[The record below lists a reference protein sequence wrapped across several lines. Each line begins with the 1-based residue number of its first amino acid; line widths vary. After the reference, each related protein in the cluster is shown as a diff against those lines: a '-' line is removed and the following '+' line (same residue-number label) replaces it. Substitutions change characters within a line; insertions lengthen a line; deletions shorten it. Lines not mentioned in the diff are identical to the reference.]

1 MTEARKTKAELLAEL
16 AALRTSE
23 VKWRALAE
31 YTDALITMVDR
42 TGMIQWLNRV
52 PEGIKIEEVVGACVA
67 DYLPHAVHDQIYA
80 ILERVFT
87 TGQPESHDFEYQTP
101 DGTLTW
107 FHNRVTPMVRAGQT
121 AAAIIVSTDITARR
135 RIEEALK
142 ASEERYRHVFESGH
156 DALFLLDHASGAI
169 LDANPSAC
177 ELYGYSRAEL
187 LTLKSTDMSAEPDKT
202 AAALQGKSTLMLLR
216 YHRKRDGTPFPVE
229 LTASYYVEGDR
240 HLAVISVRDISA
252 RLQAEAALRE
262 SEAKYRAF
270 FETEQDAVFL
280 VDQATTGIVDT
291 NQSAARLYGYDSA
304 QLVKMS
310 FPDLSAEPEITL
322 NSVRQAITHVP
333 LRYHRRADGTV
344 FPAEVSTNAL
354 VWQNRTLLT
363 MTVRDITE
371 RQRAEDALKQRNREL
386 ALLNRAAQA
395 LTSTLNL
402 NAVLELVLDE
412 LRRMLDVTASS
423 IWLLDATRQTLLCRQ
438 ATGARSELV
447 QGWSIAIGT
456 GIVGWTAQTGQSVI
470 IPDTQNDQRHF
481 PGVDLKTGM
490 FMRSIVCVPL
500 RAQQQVIGVV
510 EVLDELP
517 GRFDTSA
524 LRLIELL
531 ANSAA
536 IAIENAR
543 LYEEI
548 HRYAVELET
557 RVADRTAELQA
568 ERNRLQT
575 IFDSAGEGIQIMDR
589 NFVIT
594 YCNPAT
600 EQITGY
606 AADEIMGLQSRL
618 VQPAAAQ
625 NALSIGPVPADLR
638 STVERGEVWRGE
650 LISRR
655 KDGAAFDLTV
665 TLSPLYDSDGRLTGY
680 VAVHR
685 DITRLKELDRLR
697 DQFVSRIGHEL
708 RTPLT
713 SLIIYLDLLEN
724 GKVEKRA
731 QYLTTLQREA
741 DRLRRL
747 VEGFLKIAEL
757 DANRVGAELQ
767 AADLNMVVGGVVHD
781 HLARAAQRQQQLLF
795 EPEINLPLAWID
807 ADLVRD
813 VLRRLLDNALSYTPL
828 IGRIVCSTL
837 LIIEG
842 NETWLTVSVKD
853 DGPGL
858 AVDELPRMFERFY
871 RGHAARD
878 YTVPGVGL
886 SLAICRE
893 TLAKL
898 GGRITVASE
907 PGHGATFTI
916 WLRPG

>member
-1 MTEARKTKAELLAEL
+1 MTEVRKTKAELQAELAEL
-16 AALRTSE
+16 RASE
-23 VKWRALAE
+23 ANWQALAK
-31 YTDALITMVDR
+31 YADTLITMVDR
-42 TGMIQWLNRV
+42 AGVILWLNRT
-52 PEGIKIEEVVGACVA
+52 PPGIPFEAIVGTRVM
-67 DYLPHAVHDQIYA
+67 DYLLPGLHDQILV
-80 ILERVFT
+80 ILDRVFT
-87 TGQPESHDFEYQTP
+87 TGQPETHEFEYRSSTGEVVWY
-101 DGTLTW
+101 D
-107 FHNRVTPMVRAGQT
+107 NRINPVVRADRIDT
-121 AAAIIVSTDITARR
+121 AIVVSADISARKRMEAALTA
-135 RIEEALK
+135 
-142 ASEERYRHVFESGH
+142 SGERYRHVFEAGH
-156 DALFLLDHASGAI
+156 DALFLLDQATGAI
-169 LDANPSAC
+169 LDANPAAC

-187 LTLKSTDMSAEPDKT
+187 LTLKSADVSAEPDRT
-202 AAALQGKSTLMLLR
+202 VAALQAEAPLMLLR
-216 YHRKRDGTPFPVE
+216 YHRKHDGSKFPVE
-229 LTASYYVEGDR
+229 LTASYYTEGEHR
-240 HLAVISVRDISA
+240 LSVVSVRDISA

-280 VDQATTGIVDT
+280 VDQATTRIVDA
-291 NQSAARLYGYDSA
+291 NQSAARLYGYTST
-304 QLVKMS
+304 QLVQMT
-310 FPDLSAEPEITL
+310 FPDLSAEPEVTL
-322 NSVRQAITHVP
+322 NSVRQAIAHVP
-333 LRYHRRADGTV
+333 LRYHRKADGTV
-344 FPAEVSTNAL
+344 FPAEVSTNTFE
-354 VWQNRTLLT
+354 WQNQLLLT
-363 MTVRDITE
+363 VTVRDITE

-386 ALLNRAAQA
+386 AMLNRAAQA

-423 IWLLDATRQTLLCRQ
+423 IWLLDETRQTLLCRQ
-438 ATGARSELV
+438 ATGLRAELV
-447 QGWSIAIGT
+447 KGWSIAQGT

-490 FMRSIVCVPL
+490 FMRSIVSVPL
-500 RAQQQVIGVV
+500 RVQQQVIGVV
-510 EVLDELP
+510 EVVDELP

-531 ANSAA
+531 ANAAA

-548 HRYAVELET
+548 HHYAVELET
-557 RVADRTAELQA
+557 RVAERTAELQA
-568 ERNRLQT
+568 ERNRLMT

-600 EQITGY
+600 ERITGY
-606 AADEIMGLQSRL
+606 SVAEITGVQSRL
-618 VQPAAAQ
+618 IQPASVQ
-625 NALSIGPVPADLR
+625 HALPLGAVPADLR

-650 LISRR
+650 LVSRR
-655 KDGAAFDLTV
+655 KDGTAFDLTV
-665 TLSPLYDSDGRLTGY
+665 TLSPLYDSDGQLSGY

-767 AADLNMVVGGVVHD
+767 TTDLNMVIGGVVHD
-781 HLARAAQRQQQLLF
+781 HLARAAQRQQQLVF
-795 EPEINLPLAWID
+795 EPEINLPPAWID

-813 VLRRLLDNALSYTPL
+813 VIRRLLDNALNYTPL
-828 IGRIVCSTL
+828 LGRIVCSTQ
-837 LIIEG
+837 LIVAA
-842 NETWLTVSVKD
+842 NETWLTVSVQD
-853 DGPGL
+853 NGPGI
-858 AVDELPRMFERFY
+858 AADELPRMFERFY

-893 TLAKL
+893 TVGKL
-898 GGRITVASE
+898 GGRITVDSVPA
-907 PGHGATFTI
+907 HGATFTI
-916 WLRPG
+916 WLRPA

>member
-16 AALRTSE
+16 AALRATE
-23 VKWRALAE
+23 LKWRALAE

-42 TGMIQWLNRV
+42 AGVIHWLNRA
-52 PEGIKIEEVVGACVA
+52 PEGVRIEDVIGGCIT
-67 DYLPHAVHDQIYA
+67 DYLPATAHAQIHT
-80 ILERVFT
+80 ILDRIFT
-87 TGQPESHDFEYQTP
+87 TGQPESHDFEYRTP
-101 DGTLTW
+101 DSSTW
-107 FHNRVTPMVRAGQT
+107 FHNRITPMVRESQT
-121 AAAIIVSTDITARR
+121 TAVIIVSTDVTARH
-135 RIEEALK
+135 RIEAALQ
-142 ASEERYRHVFESGH
+142 ASEERYRHVFEAGH
-156 DALFLLDHASGAI
+156 DALFLLDQATGAI
-169 LDANPSAC
+169 LDVNPSAC
-177 ELYGYSRAEL
+177 EMYGYSRADL
-187 LTLKSTDMSAEPDKT
+187 LMMKNTDVSAEPDESV
-202 AAALQGKSTLMLLR
+202 AALQGESKLALLR
-216 YHRKRDGTPFPVE
+216 YHRKRDGTHFPVE
-229 LTASYYVEGDR
+229 VTANYYAEGER
-240 HLAVISVRDISA
+240 RLAVVSVRDISA
-252 RLQAEAALRE
+252 RLQAETALRE

-270 FETEQDAVFL
+270 FDTEQDAVFL
-280 VDQATTGIVDT
+280 VDRATARIVDA
-291 NQSAARLYGYDSA
+291 NQSAARLYGYA
-304 QLVKMS
+304 GVQLRQMY
-310 FPDLSAEPEITL
+310 FPDLSAEPEVTL
-322 NSVRQAITHVP
+322 NSVQQGIAYVP
-333 LRYHRRADGTV
+333 LRYHRKADGTV
-344 FPAEVSTNAL
+344 FPAEVSTM
-354 VWQNRTLLT
+354 VFEWQDRTLLT

-371 RQRAEDALKQRNREL
+371 RRRAEDALKQRNREL

-438 ATGARSELV
+438 ATGERAELV
-447 QGWSIAIGT
+447 QGWSITVGT
-456 GIVGWTAQTGQSVI
+456 GIVGWTVQTGQSII

-500 RAQQQVIGVV
+500 RAQQQVIGAV

-517 GRFDTSA
+517 GRFDGSA

-557 RVADRTAELQA
+557 RVAERTAELQA
-568 ERNRLQT
+568 ERNRLLT

-600 EQITGY
+600 ERITGY
-606 AADEIMGLQSRL
+606 QASEILGVQSRV
-618 VQPAAAQ
+618 VQSVAAQ
-625 NALSIGPVPADLR
+625 NALSVGPVPSDLR

-650 LISRR
+650 LVSRR
-655 KDGAAFDLTV
+655 KDGTAFDLTV
-665 TLSPLYDSDGRLTGY
+665 TLSPLYDSDGQLNGY

-685 DITRLKELDRLR
+685 DNTRLKELDRLR

-724 GKVEKRA
+724 GKAEKRS
-731 QYLTTLQREA
+731 QYLMTLQREA

-757 DANRVGAELQ
+757 DANRLAAEFQ
-767 AADLNMVVGGVVHD
+767 AADLNMVVGGVIHD
-781 HLARAAQRQQQLLF
+781 HLSRAAQRQQQLLF
-795 EPEINLPLAWID
+795 EPKVNLPPAWID

-813 VLRRLLDNALSYTPL
+813 VLRRLLDNALSYTPPL
-828 IGRIVCSTL
+828 GHIVCRTL
-837 LIIEG
+837 LITEA
-842 NETWLTVSVKD
+842 NESWLTVSVKD

-858 AVDELPRMFERFY
+858 SSDELPRMFERFY

-893 TLAKL
+893 TMAKL
-898 GGRITVASE
+898 GGRITVDSE
-907 PGHGATFTI
+907 SAHGATFTI
-916 WLRPG
+916 WLRPA